1 MYIDFCGRID
11 DSAIIHWAEHL
22 PELKQL
28 ELLGPFLVKPEGWK
42 TLFSR
47 CPQLTGFL
55 IKQSPRFDLECMS
68 ALAQYCTDMSELRLC
83 QIGQM
88 CDEFLGYIEGFKNLT
103 SLDLSEPSK
112 SLSTEAMTHLLKEIG
127 ANLTYLNLSKN
138 ELLSDKLLSEGL
150 TPTVRVLTTLKLEE
164 LPEISDAAVGSFFK
178 ETVNSPIQYIS
189 FGRNHELADETLVG
203 ILNHSGP
210 ALVEL
215 DINSM
220 KGASNEALLEIGKQA
235 KCLKKV
241 DVGFCR
247 QADNF
252 VIKSI
257 LDGCEDIETISVF
270 GCNKITENCPRKVCG
285 FASISYDSY

>member
-1 MYIDFCGRID
+1 
-11 DSAIIHWAEHL
+11 
-22 PELKQL
+22 
-28 ELLGPFLVKPEGWK
+28 
-42 TLFSR
+42 
-47 CPQLTGFL
+47 
-55 IKQSPRFDLECMS
+55 MS

-270 GCNKITENCPRKVCG
+270 GCNKITEICPRKVCG